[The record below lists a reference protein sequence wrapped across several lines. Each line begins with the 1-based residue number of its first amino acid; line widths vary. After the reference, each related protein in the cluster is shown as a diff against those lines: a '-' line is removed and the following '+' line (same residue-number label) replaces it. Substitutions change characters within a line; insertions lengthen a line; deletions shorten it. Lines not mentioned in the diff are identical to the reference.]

1 MSSNIIPLKNSV
13 TVFNNINASQV
24 SFRKDEINLIMSLY
38 GQMVSKGLWKDYAI
52 SFLKDKAVFSIYRN
66 ASEYSLY
73 RIEKTPS
80 LKKKQGQY
88 SVIAP
93 GGLILK
99 RGHDLKS
106 ILRIFDR
113 YRFNVK

>member
-1 MSSNIIPLKNSV
+1 M
-13 TVFNNINASQV
+13 

-38 GQMVSKGLWKDYAI
+38 GQMVSKGVWKDYAI
-52 SFLKDKAVFSIYRN
+52 SFLKDKAVFSIYRR
-66 ASEYSLY
+66 APEYCLY
-73 RIEKTPS
+73 RSEKTPS

-88 SVIAP
+88 PVIPP

-99 RGHDLKS
+99 RGRDPKS

-113 YRFNVK
+113 HRFNVK